1 MKNILTILRKELRR
15 FFTDKRMVLSLLL
28 PGVLIFVLYSL
39 MGSFMSNI
47 GSVEDDYTYKAVVI
61 DFDEKMTDYFDILND
76 KTLGSFEI
84 EYLKNDNNLDL
95 DIYKE
100 SLKNE
105 ELDLLVIYPI
115 NFYDDAINY
124 DPISDGTG
132 KSPQLNIYYNS
143 SKSESLNFFNIYNS
157 ILMSF
162 QEDIAEKFRVNVDL
176 NEQYDLASEESM
188 TIMIITSLVPFLLIT
203 FLFTGAMSVSI
214 ESIAGEKER
223 GTIATLL
230 STPLRRNELALGKI
244 FGLSIIALT
253 SAASSFL
260 GLMLSLPKLMQGIDL
275 DLSIY
280 NFSHYFLLFFVIV
293 TTTLLYVVLI
303 SLVSAFSKSVKE
315 ATSLASV
322 VMIINML
329 IGITS
334 MGGVSSNNIGYFI
347 PIYNSVK
354 AITEILSLNISPI
367 YLLLTSLINLLII
380 TLGSFILTK
389 MFNSEKIMFNK

>member
-15 FFTDKRMVLSLLL
+15 FFTDKRIVLSLLL

-260 GLMLSLPKLMQGIDL
+260 RSEERRVGKECRCRWWTDNMKGIRW
-275 DLSIY
+275 I
-280 NFSHYFLLFFVIV
+280 N
-293 TTTLLYVVLI
+293 
-303 SLVSAFSKSVKE
+303 KE
-315 ATSLASV
+315 
-322 VMIINML
+322 
-329 IGITS
+329 
-334 MGGVSSNNIGYFI
+334 
-347 PIYNSVK
+347 
-354 AITEILSLNISPI
+354 
-367 YLLLTSLINLLII
+367 
-380 TLGSFILTK
+380 
-389 MFNSEKIMFNK
+389 